1 MVILLTDG
9 VNNSGQIAPLTAADI
24 AQTLGIRV
32 YTIGVGSEG
41 TAPYPALDMWGNISY
56 VPMKVEIDEK
66 MLTQIAE
73 KTGGKYFRA
82 TDNNKLRDI
91 YEEINQMEKSR
102 VEVENVTRYYERFAL
117 FALAALA
124 LLVCEMLIRKLWLRQ
139 IP

>member
-1 MVILLTDG
+1 MPWWL
-9 VNNSGQIAPLTAADI
+9 
-24 AQTLGIRV
+24 
-32 YTIGVGSEG
+32 
-41 TAPYPALDMWGNISY
+41 
-56 VPMKVEIDEK
+56 
-66 MLTQIAE
+66 
-73 KTGGKYFRA
+73 
-82 TDNNKLRDI
+82 DNNLRMIQNNLRDI

>member
-1 MVILLTDG
+1 MILLTDG

-91 YEEINQMEKSR
+91 YEEINQMEKKPRGGGKRHPLLRTVRPFSR
-102 VEVENVTRYYERFAL
+102 WPRSRCWFAK
-117 FALAALA
+117 
-124 LLVCEMLIRKLWLRQ
+124 C
-139 IP
+139 

>member
-56 VPMKVEIDEK
+56 VPMKVEIDE
-66 MLTQIAE
+66 AAWRW
-73 KTGGKYFRA
+73 KTSPVITNGSPF
-82 TDNNKLRDI
+82 
-91 YEEINQMEKSR
+91 SR
-102 VEVENVTRYYERFAL
+102 WPRSRCWFAK
-117 FALAALA
+117 
-124 LLVCEMLIRKLWLRQ
+124 C
-139 IP
+139 